1 MNSVESEY
9 SFPHHISPTNLQPD
23 VVWWS
28 DEVKEIRLLELTISY
43 EPVLEQAHQ
52 RKLAKYE
59 DVVEGAKVQGYNVEF
74 FAVEVGSRG
83 LIVEGELQQ
92 LKNALGAPARAMTEL
107 ARALSR
113 TAVLGSFKTW
123 CSRNVQQ

>member
-9 SFPHHISPTNLQPD
+9 SFPHHISPTNLRPD
-23 VVWWS
+23 MVWWS

-43 EPVLEQAHQ
+43 ETVLEQAHQ

-59 DVVEGAKVQGYNVEF
+59 DVVEEAMVQGYNVEC

-83 LIVEGELQQ
+83 L
-92 LKNALGAPARAMTEL
+92 NALGAPARAMTEL
-107 ARALSR
+107 AGSLSR
-113 TAVLGSFKTW
+113 TAMLGSFKIW